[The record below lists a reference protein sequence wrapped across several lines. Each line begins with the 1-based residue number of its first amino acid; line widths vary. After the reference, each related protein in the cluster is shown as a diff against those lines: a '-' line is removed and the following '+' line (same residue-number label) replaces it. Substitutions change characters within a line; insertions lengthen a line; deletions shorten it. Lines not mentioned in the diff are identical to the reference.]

1 MKGVKHHFIDSHH
14 ITNHLSSAVFA
25 NEAEIILTELFKTKD
40 NVVLVGGSGMYIDA
54 LCEGIDEI
62 PVDFEIKSQLQKE
75 WETCGLAVLLKELE
89 IKDPLFYDKIDK
101 NNPMRVLRALE
112 VIRLTGQPYSQL
124 RTSHQKQN
132 PFEIKRFVIDHERA
146 TLYERIDQR
155 VLKMMDDG
163 LLEEVKNIRQ
173 FSHFQALQTV
183 GYKELFAYLE
193 KQISLQEAVQLIQ
206 KNTRNYAKRQLTWFR
221 RHEDAVWLKHEADNL
236 LVKRILS
243 FL

>member
-1 MKGVKHHFIDSHH
+1 
-14 ITNHLSSAVFA
+14 
-25 NEAEIILTELFKTKD
+25 
-40 NVVLVGGSGMYIDA
+40 
-54 LCEGIDEI
+54 
-62 PVDFEIKSQLQKE
+62 
-75 WETCGLAVLLKELE
+75 
-89 IKDPLFYDKIDK
+89 
-101 NNPMRVLRALE
+101 
-112 VIRLTGQPYSQL
+112 L
-124 RTSHQKQN
+124 RTSHKKQN